1 MIGMLENIGKITARW
16 WKIPSPWNGEKKLV
30 ERDLA
35 SPFAVPRNNTHK

>member
-16 WKIPSPWNGEKKLV
+16 WKIPSPRNEEKKLA

-35 SPFAVPRNNTHK
+35 SLFAVPRNDTHK